1 MNTAQ
6 RVVIVLLIVS
16 VLAGMLTESQL
27 YYRLSYLWGF
37 LLVGS
42 WLMSR
47 YSLSGVELNRTAR
60 AMRSQVGQIYEERF
74 EVRNTGRLPRLWVE
88 VRDESPLPGSSGS
101 HVVTMIGGRES
112 RTYLARTRLV
122 QRGVYPLGPTVLSS
136 GDLFGL
142 FPASRTF
149 PSKESLLVY
158 PMMFEIDN
166 FPNPPGL
173 LPGGEAL
180 RRRTTQITANV
191 SGVREYAPGDPLNRI
206 HWLSTA
212 RRDRLMAKEFEL
224 DPLAEAWIMVDA
236 NRNVHID
243 KPWDWE
249 QDGSQDVYRRRRRF
263 ELPPATIEYAVSIAA
278 SLARYYLQR
287 GRAVGLVYENSSL
300 AILPPDRGGRQLSKV
315 LESLAMLQADG
326 SMPLHGLI
334 EVQARYI
341 QRGSSVVLIT
351 SSNSEKLFA
360 ATDLLLRRGLRPI
373 VILLDSGSFGG
384 ETSPDE
390 LALSLQFLGVPVCKV
405 AYGDDLSSTL
415 TEGATLS
422 DSHIRLGVN

>member
-1 MNTAQ
+1 
-6 RVVIVLLIVS
+6 
-16 VLAGMLTESQL
+16 
-27 YYRLSYLWGF
+27 
-37 LLVGS
+37 
-42 WLMSR
+42 
-47 YSLSGVELNRTAR
+47 
-60 AMRSQVGQIYEERF
+60 
-74 EVRNTGRLPRLWVE
+74 
-88 VRDESPLPGSSGS
+88 
-101 HVVTMIGGRES
+101 
-112 RTYLARTRLV
+112 
-122 QRGVYPLGPTVLSS
+122 
-136 GDLFGL
+136 
-142 FPASRTF
+142 
-149 PSKESLLVY
+149 
-158 PMMFEIDN
+158 MMFEIDN

-180 RRRTTQITANV
+180 RRRTAQITANV

-390 LALSLQFLGVPVCKV
+390 LAISLQFLGVPVCKV

>member
-6 RVVIVLLIVS
+6 RVVIVLFIVS
-16 VLAGMLTESQL
+16 VLAGMITESQL

-42 WLMSR
+42 WLMSK
-47 YSLSGVELNRTAR
+47 YSLSGIELNRTAR

-74 EVRNTGRLPRLWVE
+74 EVRNNGRFPRLWVE

-122 QRGVYPLGPTVLSS
+122 QRGIYPLGPTVLSS

-142 FPASRTF
+142 FPASHEF
-149 PSKESLLVY
+149 PSQDSLLVY
-158 PMMFEIDN
+158 PLLVDIED

-180 RRRTTQITANV
+180 RRRTAQITANV

-224 DPLAEAWIMVDA
+224 DPLAEAWIMIDA
-236 NRNVHID
+236 NQAVHTSQ
-243 KPWDWE
+243 PWEWE
-249 QDGSQDVYRRRRRF
+249 EISSQDVYRRRRRF
-263 ELPPATIEYAVSIAA
+263 ELPPATIEYAVSSAA
-278 SLARYYLQR
+278 SLARYYLYR

-300 AILPPDRGGRQLSKV
+300 TILPADRGGRQLSKV

-326 SMPLHGLI
+326 TLPLHGLI
-334 EVQARYI
+334 EVQARYM

-351 SSNSEKLFA
+351 PSVSDMLFP

-373 VILLDSGSFGG
+373 VVLIDSSSFGG
-384 ETSPDE
+384 ESNPDE
-390 LALSLQFLGVPVCKV
+390 LALSLQFLGVPVCKI
-405 AYGDDLSSTL
+405 ACGDDLSVVLS
-415 TEGATLS
+415 EGAMLPNPARWMT
-422 DSHIRLGVN
+422 VN